1 MTISNTVS
9 DEMYFYSVLNSVLEV
24 CDEEGYYSFFDELYK
39 NSNHT
44 HKVEM
49 LNAFSIML
57 KEYQNGKR

>member
-1 MTISNTVS
+1 MTSNTVS

-39 NSNHT
+39 NSNHA

-49 LNAFSIML
+49 LNAFSLML
-57 KEYQNGKR
+57 KEYNEGKR